1 MLHLVT
7 RILIALILVAIL
19 PVPIFIMHAISSN
32 LLRVLCTFLAMLFL
46 LAGISCLSDARTA
59 EIFIAAA
66 TYVDFLTSGLVWEG
80 LLTQT
85 TLVMQP
91 FSWCFWVAG
100 YQLRDLVD

>member
-1 MLHLVT
+1 MLHLAT
-7 RILIALILVAIL
+7 RTLIALILVAIL
-19 PVPIFIMHAISSN
+19 PVPIFIMHTISSN

-80 LLTQT
+80 LLTET

-91 FSWCFWVAG
+91 FSWCF
-100 YQLRDLVD
+100 

>member
-1 MLHLVT
+1 MLHLAT

-19 PVPIFIMHAISSN
+19 PVPIFIMQAISSN

-66 TYVDFLTSGLVWEG
+66 TYVDFLPSGLVWEG
-80 LLTQT
+80 LLTKT

-91 FSWCFWVAG
+91 FS
-100 YQLRDLVD
+100 

>member
-7 RILIALILVAIL
+7 RTLIALILVAIL
-19 PVPIFIMHAISSN
+19 PVPIFIMQAISSS
-32 LLRVLCTFLAMLFL
+32 LFRVLCTFLAMLFL

-66 TYVDFLTSGLVWEG
+66 TYVNFLTSSLVWEC
-80 LLTQT
+80 LLTKT

-91 FSWCFWVAG
+91 FS
-100 YQLRDLVD
+100 